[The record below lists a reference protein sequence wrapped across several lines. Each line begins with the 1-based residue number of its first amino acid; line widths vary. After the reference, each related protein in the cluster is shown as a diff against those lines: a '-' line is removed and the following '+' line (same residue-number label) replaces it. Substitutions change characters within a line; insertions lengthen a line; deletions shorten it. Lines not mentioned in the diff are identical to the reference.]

1 MAHRRAAKKVVES
14 LEHDLNP
21 DPHPQRQ
28 QPRPTAAAEENPE
41 QRRDELIEQAASAAP
56 DMADLIRLYY
66 RYIPPEEVT
75 DTDPVDLVGIVRS
88 AP

>member
-1 MAHRRAAKKVVES
+1 MTSTRTRI
-14 LEHDLNP
+14 
-21 DPHPQRQ
+21 RQ
-28 QPRPTAAAEENPE
+28 ADSTAEENPE

-75 DTDPVDLVGIVRS
+75 GTDPVDLVGIVRS
-88 AP
+88 HRELAGSRVPGRPAVRPTPRS